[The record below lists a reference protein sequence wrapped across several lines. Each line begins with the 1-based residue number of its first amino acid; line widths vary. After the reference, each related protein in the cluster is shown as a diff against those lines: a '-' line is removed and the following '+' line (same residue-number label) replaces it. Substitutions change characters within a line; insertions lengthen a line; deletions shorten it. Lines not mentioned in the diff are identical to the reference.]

1 MKKYKIITIIAGIA
15 IILLQFSYISSI
27 YGKFIQDMTL
37 KIDRAYKIAIDEE
50 MLARELRFNRLL
62 LSLTKEQRDSIY
74 QIIPRAEFLDID
86 IEDYRKLGVFE
97 TSGDIYTHSREDK
110 HFQLKDLMDMP
121 VLDSLFCALISTK
134 LPHRFT
140 LFDKEMQATDSIGN
154 SHITRINYSK
164 YQPLGLR
171 GFQSLQLDVKI
182 PLEVFIK
189 DEIGSLL
196 LSLLLML
203 LAIFCVLFQLTV
215 IRNKEEELKQRDEA
229 TRYIV
234 HDLKTPITTAMTIA
248 ETMKALNDDKL
259 LHEAMDYNYNKFNH
273 VLQQVE
279 ELKDATSE
287 DATRYKLQMQQV
299 NLFKL
304 TQRVKE
310 ECDMLFADKEHTIVI
325 TNGLPEGYLIMGNA
339 VMIERAMRNLV
350 ENGLKYADHGVQV
363 EIRLNKTEKG
373 VSVDVQD
380 NGWGIAPEY
389 QKKIFKLYFRI
400 PLEGDY
406 ERRGSGVGL
415 ASAKSAVL
423 AHGGKIWVESE
434 PGKGSTFS
442 FTLPSTRNRIT

>member
-15 IILLQFSYISSI
+15 IIMLQSSYISSI
-27 YGKFIQDMTL
+27 YGRFIQDMTL
-37 KIDRAYKIAIDEE
+37 KIDRACKIAIDEE
-50 MLARELRFNRLL
+50 MLIRQLRFNRLM
-62 LSLTKEQRDSIY
+62 LSLTKEQVDSIY

-86 IEDYRKLGVFE
+86 IEDYRKLGVIE
-97 TSGDIYTHSREDK
+97 TSGDINTHNSEDK
-110 HFQLKDLMDMP
+110 HFRLNDLMDMP
-121 VLDSLFCALISTK
+121 VLDSLFCASVPIE

-154 SHITRINYSK
+154 SHITHINYTK

-171 GFQSLQLDVKI
+171 GLQSLQLDAEI
-182 PLEVFIK
+182 PLEVFVK

-196 LSLLLML
+196 LSLLIML
-203 LAIFCVLFQLTV
+203 IALGCVLFQLTV

-287 DATRYKLQMQQV
+287 DGTKYELQMQQV
-299 NLFKL
+299 NLFKIAE
-304 TQRVKE
+304 QVKE
-310 ECDMLFADKEHTIVI
+310 ECDLLFADKEHSVNIV
-325 TNGLPEGYLIMGNA
+325 NNLPEGYEIRANV

-350 ENGLKYADHGVQV
+350 ENGLKYSDHGVEV
-363 EIRLNKTEKG
+363 EIKLNKTVKG
-373 VSVDVQD
+373 VLVEVQD
-380 NGWGIAPEY
+380 NGWGIEEKY
-389 QKKIFKLYFRI
+389 LKKIFKLYYRI

-415 ASAKSAVL
+415 SSAKSAVL
-423 AHGGKIWVESE
+423 AHGGKIWVKSE
-434 PGKGSTFS
+434 PGIGSTFS
-442 FTLPSTRNRIT
+442 FTIPHK